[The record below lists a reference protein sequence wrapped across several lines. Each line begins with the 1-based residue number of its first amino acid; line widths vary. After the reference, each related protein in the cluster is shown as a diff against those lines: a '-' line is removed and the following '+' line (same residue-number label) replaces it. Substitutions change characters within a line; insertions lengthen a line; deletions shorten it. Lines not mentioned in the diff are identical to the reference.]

1 MRFFL
6 SVVFL
11 TAMAVITGPFS
22 LQALA
27 ARSLDSA
34 VQECAKYLEG
44 RFPKGTRAALVAV
57 SGENQEIGEF
67 VHRKLSGVLV
77 NSGWF
82 TVVERSAAALE
93 TIAREMDRHLNF
105 EVSQETELSIGK
117 QLGAE
122 IIISGSV
129 TRSGQNW
136 RLDVHATTVET
147 ARRAAQWSG
156 ANIVP
161 DPSWAS
167 LASPRSAGL
176 SFAGDTLS
184 ERDRR
189 TVTDSLRNTMQARN
203 IALELDENAAGVPAG
218 GYVFTV
224 TVYREQLP
232 PAPPANTVLL
242 QSEVTVFFS
251 RGGRTLAQAGPY
263 NITEMSEAMTARRI
277 AERLAADRVFFDRV
291 AETAR

>member
-11 TAMAVITGPFS
+11 TVTAVITGPFS

-67 VHRKLSGVLV
+67 VYRKLSGVLV

-129 TRSGQNW
+129 TRSG
-136 RLDVHATTVET
+136 
-147 ARRAAQWSG
+147 
-156 ANIVP
+156 
-161 DPSWAS
+161 
-167 LASPRSAGL
+167 
-176 SFAGDTLS
+176 
-184 ERDRR
+184 
-189 TVTDSLRNTMQARN
+189 
-203 IALELDENAAGVPAG
+203 
-218 GYVFTV
+218 
-224 TVYREQLP
+224 
-232 PAPPANTVLL
+232 
-242 QSEVTVFFS
+242 
-251 RGGRTLAQAGPY
+251 
-263 NITEMSEAMTARRI
+263 
-277 AERLAADRVFFDRV
+277 
-291 AETAR
+291 